1 MSRYNLA
8 TALRNQN
15 QKRYLSTIIFP
26 VVPLSDSDIFIQT
39 TSTER
44 LDKLA
49 DSFYD
54 NVSLWWVIAAANGL
68 GKGTYVVPQNTRLRI
83 PDQSTVQ
90 NLLIEINTSR

>member
-8 TALRNQN
+8 RALQNQN

-26 VVPLSDSDIFIQT
+26 VIPISESDIFIQT
-39 TSTER
+39 TTSER

-49 DSFYD
+49 NTFYD

-68 GKGTYVVPQNTRLRI
+68 GKGTYIIPQNTILRI
-83 PDQSTVQ
+83 PDQSAVQ